1 MLGRE
6 TSAIAR
12 QHGGISGGGLVGNQW
27 RMSRYRSPYLRN
39 TLWEMGY
46 AVDTLETAVPWVAV
60 LETAAAIKAAIQQGL
75 EDIGERVL
83 VMAHLSH
90 VYADG
95 ASIYITFLFRRSP
108 DPDETL
114 HRWQVART
122 AASQAI
128 VDFGGTISH
137 QHGVGL
143 DHRPYLEAEKG
154 IIGLK
159 MVEAMR
165 RAADP
170 DGLMNPGKLLPEI
183 DNVKNPSRV
192 EMFQILYLKI
202 FCYLPSLL

>member
-1 MLGRE
+1 MLRLSDPQETQTTLILSGKDRLVYWADRGLRLLRYGSERCLLIFAVTGDGEGVDKTIRE

-95 ASIYITFLFRRSP
+95 ASIYVTFLFRR
-108 DPDETL
+108 
-114 HRWQVART
+114 
-122 AASQAI
+122 
-128 VDFGGTISH
+128 
-137 QHGVGL
+137 
-143 DHRPYLEAEKG
+143 
-154 IIGLK
+154 
-159 MVEAMR
+159 
-165 RAADP
+165 
-170 DGLMNPGKLLPEI
+170 
-183 DNVKNPSRV
+183 
-192 EMFQILYLKI
+192 
-202 FCYLPSLL
+202 